1 MLNFIVGFVAAFVL
15 IMFVP
20 DALERVQAVAHD
32 AASSVADATDKPLTD
47 KIIEKIK

>member
-1 MLNFIVGFVAAFVL
+1 MINFIVGFVVAILVV
-15 IMFVP
+15 MFVP
-20 DALERVQAVAHD
+20 EVLTQVQEIAHD